1 MQSGALSAPKRAR
14 DHSSLH
20 QLLDLNGS
28 GLRGRCGSWV
38 SSVPWPS
45 SSASPDGG
53 STGPIRWCTAFFEA
67 RGRVD
72 HLEFFLGR
80 GVLGLVAHQADCR
93 AARAL
98 PGLVHEQLQFLL
110 PAFVIRTL
118 RNKLFAGIVLIF
130 SGIGE
135 EPSHEWILKL
145 RRARGQERGED

>member
-1 MQSGALSAPKRAR
+1 MAAQR
-14 DHSSLH
+14 
-20 QLLDLNGS
+20 
-28 GLRGRCGSWV
+28 
-38 SSVPWPS
+38 PS

-80 GVLGLVAHQADCR
+80 GVLGLVGHQADCR

-145 RRARGQERGED
+145 RRARGQECGED